1 MRPALFGLPRIYW
14 VLWAGQLIN
23 RLGSFALPFL
33 PLYLV
38 DRLHYTDAGAGDV
51 FALFGLGNLLGAPLG
66 GWAGDRFGRRRALL
80 TALPLNVAA
89 LVGLV
94 VAPAG
99 APLAAVAF
107 ALGAS
112 NGYGPVLTAAVSDV
126 VAPADRARAF
136 GYLYWAVNLG
146 VAAACVL
153 GGALARVG
161 FHWLFLGDALTTAAL
176 VAIVYLRVPETRPA
190 LDEGR
195 ARPPLSAAFQAL
207 GDPRLAGFALAQLA
221 TLVVFLQSFVL
232 MPLQERARGIS
243 TGAIGLV
250 TALNGVVIIVAQPAV
265 ARFARAQPAW
275 RMLALGA
282 ALTGAAAV
290 GISNARTVGAFA
302 ACMVVVSLGEVAF
315 SAAAPTY
322 VASIAP
328 ADRRASY
335 QGAYSLCWAAA
346 SLLGP
351 LLGPRAAARFGDA
364 TAWRLGAAV
373 CAVAAVLHATVT
385 RRAEAS
391 PGLNLTPS

>member
-1 MRPALFGLPRIYW
+1 MRPALLGLPRIYW

-38 DRLHYTDAGAGDV
+38 DQRGYTGAGAGDV
-51 FALFGLGNLLGAPLG
+51 LALFGLGNLLGASLG

-89 LVGLV
+89 LLGLV

-99 APLAAVAF
+99 ATIAAVAF
-107 ALGAS
+107 ALGVS

-146 VAAACVL
+146 VAAASAL

-176 VAIVYLRVPETRPA
+176 VAIVYLRVPETRPPPE
-190 LDEGR
+190 EGR
-195 ARPPLSAAFQAL
+195 ARPPLSASFQAL

-232 MPLQERARGIS
+232 MPLQERAHGVS
-243 TGAIGLV
+243 TGHIGLV
-250 TALNGVVIIVAQPAV
+250 VALNGVVIITAQPAV

-282 ALTGAAAV
+282 ALTGAAAL
-290 GISNARTVGAFA
+290 GAAHARTVGSFA

-315 SAAAPTY
+315 SGAAPTY

-328 ADRRASY
+328 PDRRASY

-351 LLGPRAAARFGDA
+351 LLGARACAAFGDA
-364 TAWRLGAAV
+364 AAWRLGAAL
-373 CAVAAVLHATVT
+373 CAVAALLHVTVT
-385 RRAEAS
+385 RRAETGAR
-391 PGLNLTPS
+391 